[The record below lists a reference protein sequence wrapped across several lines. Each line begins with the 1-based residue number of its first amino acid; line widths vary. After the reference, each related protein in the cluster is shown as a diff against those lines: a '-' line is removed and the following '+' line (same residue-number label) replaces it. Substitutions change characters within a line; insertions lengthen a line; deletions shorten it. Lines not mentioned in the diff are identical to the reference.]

1 MTGWRRSG
9 GALVLLAGLCAG
21 LGWLNYGQWT
31 AASRAPEPVRPAE
44 AQSGTP
50 GSGELP
56 PLPAARS
63 FEMAALSSY
72 AEIVSRP
79 VFSPTR
85 RPPTAARVVGEPVV
99 GTLAVSLIGVILSAD
114 ERIALIKLA
123 AGARVLRLRE
133 NERLDGWTLVAIEL
147 RRVTF
152 EQTGRQIHLTLEF
165 GGEPP
170 VAQPGEL
177 ESIRPG
183 GPGAVLAERAHEHA
197 S

>member
-21 LGWLNYGQWT
+21 LGWRNYGQWT
-31 AASRAPEPVRPAE
+31 AASRAPEPVRLAE
-44 AQSGTP
+44 APSGTA

-72 AEIVSRP
+72 TEIVSRP

-85 RPPTAARVVGEPVV
+85 RPPTAARVVGERGA
-99 GTLAVSLIGVILSAD
+99 GTAAVSLIGVILSAD

-123 AGARVLRLRE
+123 TGARVLRLRE

-147 RRVTF
+147 RRVTVRANRPPDPPHPRF
-152 EQTGRQIHLTLEF
+152 PRQATGGAAGRARTDQTR
-165 GGEPP
+165 
-170 VAQPGEL
+170 
-177 ESIRPG
+177 
-183 GPGAVLAERAHEHA
+183 
-197 S
+197 